1 MSSIV
6 NKITL
11 YCIISLSL
19 FNCSKKQPTYLISPQ
34 RGEQFKQ
41 EVKHY
46 KDEND
51 IVYDERYGDFSEQQN
66 ENNDKAISTNKID
79 ANLIQINRTEYSP
92 TDVVDNLLASP
103 TRRLNI
109 AVIAPLSGQYSALG
123 NMATESAMLVVS
135 GSKYNNSGS
144 IKIYNIGQLV
154 GQNWKDNKEVKRL
167 IEDNN
172 DVIIGSFFA
181 DTTEKLLSIL
191 PENKLFI
198 SFINNNDLAERYANL
213 LIASM
218 DDSYKVNSF
227 FQYLKYNKRRFVSL
241 ILPATKKGYAIEKL
255 FRKLAPYY
263 DVVIV
268 GSQFYQSASR
278 ASILASVRSVN
289 KTFSATYFVDKR
301 GKLTTETY
309 KANLAKKKNKQLEE
323 TELKTQDI
331 SVNAIYVD
339 ANESDLTTIL
349 NGLERVGILNRDVNI
364 FSNTIID
371 PQDIT
376 SKYDN
381 LYYIGYNYNMID
393 RFDKQFNSYFG
404 HNPNYTAYMTYDIIS
419 MLYYNA
425 NEGKMLPKNFYNAN
439 GYRGVLDDFRFTRE
453 GSMERRFSIYKL
465 HNKNLFRVFV
475 PEDYFPLDITKSN
488 GSLQFE

>member
-1 MSSIV
+1 MSSVV
-6 NKITL
+6 NKITF
-11 YCIISLSL
+11 YFIISLSL
-19 FNCSKKQPTYLISPQ
+19 FSCNKQQSTYLISPKPS
-34 RGEQFKQ
+34 EQFKQ
-41 EVKHY
+41 DVKHY

-51 IVYDERYGDFSEQQN
+51 MVYGERYGNFSERKN
-66 ENNDKAISTNKID
+66 ENNDKALSANEID
-79 ANLIQINRTEYSP
+79 VNLIQINKMEYNP
-92 TDVVDNLLASP
+92 TNVVDNLLIAP
-103 TRRLNI
+103 TRRLNVAI
-109 AVIAPLSGQYSALG
+109 IAPLSGQYSALG
-123 NMATESAMLVVS
+123 NMVAESAMLAVS
-135 GSKYNNSGS
+135 KSKYNNSGS
-144 IKIYNIGQLV
+144 IKIYSIGQLAEK
-154 GQNWKDNKEVKRL
+154 NWKDNKEVKRL
-167 IEDNN
+167 IEDDN

-227 FQYLKYNKRRFVSL
+227 FQYLKYNKRKFVSL
-241 ILPATKKGYAIEKL
+241 ILPATKKGYTIEKL

-263 DVVIV
+263 DVIVV

-278 ASILASVRSVN
+278 PSILASVRGIN

-309 KANLAKKKNKQLEE
+309 KASLAKKNKQLEE

-331 SVNAIYVD
+331 NVNAIYID
-339 ANESDLTTIL
+339 ANESDLTIIL
-349 NGLERVGILNRDVNI
+349 NGLERVGILNKDVNI
-364 FSNTIID
+364 FSNTIVD

-376 SKYDN
+376 LKYDN
-381 LYYIGYNYNMID
+381 LYYIGYNYDMID
-393 RFDKQFNSYFG
+393 RFNKQFNSYFG

-419 MLYYNA
+419 MLYFNS